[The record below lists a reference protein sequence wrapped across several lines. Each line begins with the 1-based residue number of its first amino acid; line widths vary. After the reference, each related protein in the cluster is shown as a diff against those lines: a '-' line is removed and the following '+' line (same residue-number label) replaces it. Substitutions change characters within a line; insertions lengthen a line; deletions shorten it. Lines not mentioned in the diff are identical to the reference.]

1 MEKHPRRKP
10 KNYDGTELTT
20 RKMTDL
26 LPQVLARVSE
36 VYKDRPDLV
45 LGAWAEVVGPQLS
58 KMTQAVS
65 FNDGVLV
72 VKVKNSSLLTL
83 LSQYEKNRL
92 LQNLRQKFPKIA
104 IYNMQF
110 KIG

>member
-1 MEKHPRRKP
+1 MEKYHRRKP

-45 LGAWAEVVGPQLS
+45 LSAWSEVVGPQLS

-65 FNDGVLV
+65 FTEGVLA
-72 VKVKNSSLLTL
+72 VKVKNSSLLSL
-83 LSQYEKNRL
+83 LSQYEKTRL

-104 IYNMQF
+104 IHTIQF
-110 KIG
+110 RIG